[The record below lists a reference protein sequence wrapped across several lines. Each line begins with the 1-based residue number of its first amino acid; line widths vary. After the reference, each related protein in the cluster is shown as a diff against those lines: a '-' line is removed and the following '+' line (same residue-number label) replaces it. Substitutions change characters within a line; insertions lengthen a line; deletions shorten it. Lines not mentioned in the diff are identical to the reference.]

1 MRDLITIIV
10 KERQTLLRGLII
22 SFLLVFP
29 LTFLPTIIHN
39 GWTLQPIIQRIPNS
53 TIYAFGF
60 SLLVVFAS
68 VLHNYNNLVDRKR
81 IFDKP
86 AFKKLD
92 FYGRLDGIGSVVS
105 ELETFLLGRIENYF
119 FRLNIIDPD
128 LKKFKIEIIPLVDFT
143 NNEELQKFLV
153 KEHKFR
159 KDLVLGK
166 EIKVTEEELENEFL
180 LLDKLKQLDNILT
193 EYKAKPL
200 DINEDNLDE

>member
-1 MRDLITIIV
+1 
-10 KERQTLLRGLII
+10 
-22 SFLLVFP
+22 
-29 LTFLPTIIHN
+29 LPTIIHY

-53 TIYAFGF
+53 AIYAFGF
-60 SLLVVFAS
+60 SLLVVVVS

-119 FRLNIIDPD
+119 FRLNIIEPD
-128 LKKFKIEIIPLVDFT
+128 LQKFKIEIIPLVDYT
-143 NNEELQKFLV
+143 DNEELQKFLV

-159 KDLVLGK
+159 KNLVLGK

-200 DINEDNLDE
+200 DIDEDELDK